1 MTEQR
6 DSVEIQGDEGDREAT
21 WLRLLPL
28 VAVLVATGPL
38 LLWGFPAGHD
48 WGWELV
54 RIVEYQ
60 EAFSSGQWLPFWAA
74 DLYSGWGSPLFLFY
88 APLFSALASAGSA
101 TFGSLLTGP
110 TLTLVVLT
118 MISAFLVV
126 LMMEALPETA
136 GDHKKSAARV
146 AAYVYILQPYLLAD
160 LLIRNANAEYTALC
174 LLPLVFYGVFRL
186 RDQPLVGALA
196 LAAGLGLSILAH
208 NLTALIAMGMA
219 LLLTVVLFLP
229 TRSHRQLA
237 WAGGGVGLGLLLA
250 AWFWIPALTLTGLVR
265 PELLVEGRYDFRVN
279 FLDFGT
285 LWGYGEYFSA
295 GLMIPVIF
303 VAGVVLAA
311 SSRLQLNPWNRRL
324 FWCFLGCA
332 LLALLFQMA
341 VSRPVWEVLPL
352 LPLFQFPWRLMGPL
366 ALLTATLA
374 GLLFLGLT
382 GGMRRR
388 SVVLLELLVLTLCV
402 ANALPQLRG
411 VRSFS
416 PQGRASLEE
425 SLTAEAI
432 RQGRQSA
439 TGVDEYLP
447 DGADFAAWKETP
459 PGTLLLNPSTDLKVL
474 AIEEQGTHIRL
485 DLEALRETR
494 VRLARWYF
502 PGWRASLNGET
513 LAVEPGTGGEISV
526 LVPKGRGHLDI
537 LLEPPRV
544 RQVATWI
551 SALAVVLFV
560 LAFVGARILPWFEP
574 PTSS

>member
-1 MTEQR
+1 MAPG
-6 DSVEIQGDEGDREAT
+6 DSPEKQDQAGGGVAG
-21 WLRLLPL
+21 LSRLLPL

-60 EAFSSGQWLPFWAA
+60 EAIASGQWLPFWAA
-74 DLYSGWGSPLFLFY
+74 DLYSGWGSPIFLFY

-101 TFGSLLTGP
+101 IFGSLLTGP

-126 LMMEALPETA
+126 RMMRALPGTE
-136 GDHKKSAARV
+136 GDHKTSAARV

-186 RDQPLVGALA
+186 RDQPFVGALA
-196 LAAGLGLSILAH
+196 LASGLGLSILAH
-208 NLTALIAMGMA
+208 NLTALIAMGLA
-219 LLLTVVLFLP
+219 LLSTAVLYLP

-279 FLDFGT
+279 FLDFRT

-295 GLMIPVIF
+295 GLLMPVILIL
-303 VAGVVLAA
+303 AMALAA
-311 SSRLQLNPWNRRL
+311 SSRLRLNGWNRRL

-332 LLALLFQMA
+332 LIAVLFQMA
-341 VSRPVWEVLPL
+341 VSRAVWEVLPL

-374 GLLFLGLT
+374 GMLFLGLT
-382 GGMRRR
+382 GGMGCRG
-388 SVVLLELLVLTLCV
+388 VLLLELLVLTLCV
-402 ANALPQLRG
+402 ANALPQLGR

-416 PQGRASLEE
+416 PQGKASLET

-432 RQGRQSA
+432 GKGRQSA

-447 DGADFAAWKETP
+447 AGADLAAWKETP
-459 PGTLLLNPSTDLKVL
+459 PGTLLLNPPTDLRVL
-474 AIEEQGTHIRL
+474 AVEEQGTHVRL
-485 DLEALRETR
+485 DLEAPRETR

-502 PGWRASLNGET
+502 PRWRASLNGESVP
-513 LAVEPGTGGEISV
+513 VEPGSMGEVTIE
-526 LVPKGRGHLDI
+526 VPKGRSELEVH
-537 LLEPPRV
+537 LEPPLV
-544 RQVATWI
+544 RRAGSWI
-551 SALAVVLFV
+551 SAMAVVLFL
-560 LAFVGARILPWFEP
+560 LALGAHSSLPWFEP